1 MIHRID
7 IDESLARLVIPASL
21 WDELTEHALS
31 ERPEECCG
39 LILGDV
45 FERYRRSVRCRNEMS
60 ELNRK
65 DPGRYPRDGRAAFH
79 MNPIDYMKAEEE
91 VRASGE
97 RITAIYHSH
106 VEFGLYLS
114 DLDLDFAISEGN
126 PFPKADQLVLSVREG
141 QVEGMGMFQRNIDRS
156 SFEGRQVGR
165 GAV

>member
-1 MIHRID
+1 LIHRID
-7 IDESLARLVIPASL
+7 IDESLARLVLPASL

-45 FERYRRSVRCRNEMS
+45 FERYRRSLRCRNEMT
-60 ELNRK
+60 ELNRQ

-97 RITAIYHSH
+97 WITAIYHSH

-114 DLDLDFAISEGN
+114 KLDLDFAISEAC
-126 PFPKADQLVLSVREG
+126 PFPEADQLVLSVREG
-141 QVEGMGMFQRNIDRS
+141 QVEGMGMFQRDIDGS

>member
-1 MIHRID
+1 LIHRID

-60 ELNRK
+60 ELTRK

-97 RITAIYHSH
+97 WITAVYHSH

-126 PFPKADQLVLSVREG
+126 PFPEADQLVLSVREG